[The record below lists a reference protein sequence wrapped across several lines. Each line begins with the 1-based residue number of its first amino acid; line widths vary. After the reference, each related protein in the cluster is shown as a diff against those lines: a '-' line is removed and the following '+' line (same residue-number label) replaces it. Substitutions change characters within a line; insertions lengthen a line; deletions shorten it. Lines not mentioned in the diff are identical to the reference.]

1 MDIASILEEYL
12 ADISTLPGDVSFI
25 LDEIKVN
32 DEKLLEVQRRIAQ
45 RDGAIQKYVQ
55 ANGATPEFG
64 KEQAFYPKIRSD
76 YQECISLQQ
85 EKYRLAAMGL
95 YLVTKHVSKL
105 DTHVAALEA
114 EGVLPPPNQDLDES
128 FSFHTSNVS
137 ISNVSHHGGGGGSSA
152 QSADHKRKMTNDAAA
167 RRTSRAADVSRH
179 QRNSSSS
186 SHAGHASS
194 HNSRQGSPNV
204 GRDGHSATSG
214 HTASS
219 GNSHSS
225 SALTNSNN
233 VSNTGSE
240 RDSVEHN
247 GARISLKRAS
257 QQPRPPPTEEGD
269 ESFCFCKKGSV
280 GNMIACDGD
289 TCDIEWFH
297 WDCVGLTEDPQG
309 SWYCP
314 SCKEKIKRQR

>member
-12 ADISTLPGDVSFI
+12 ADISTLPGDISFI

-32 DEKLLEVQRRIAQ
+32 DEKLLDVQRRIAQ

-55 ANGATPEFG
+55 TNGATPEFG

-76 YQECISLQQ
+76 YQQCISLQQ

-105 DTHVAALEA
+105 DKHVTTLEA

-128 FSFHTSNVS
+128 FSFNASNIS
-137 ISNVSHHGGGGGSSA
+137 ISNISHHGSGSSSA
-152 QSADHKRKMTNDAAA
+152 QTSDQKRRMTNDAAA
-167 RRTSRAADVSRH
+167 RRTSRAVDHSRH
-179 QRNSSSS
+179 QRNTSTT

-194 HNSRQGSPNV
+194 HNSRQGSPGV
-204 GRDGHSATSG
+204 TSRDTHSASHASG
-214 HTASS
+214 S
-219 GNSHSS
+219 GSSHSS
-225 SALTNSNN
+225 SALTNPSAPSHN
-233 VSNTGSE
+233 GSE

-257 QQPRPPPTEEGD
+257 QQLRQPPREEGD

-314 SCKEKIKRQR
+314 SCKEKIKRR